1 MNPFSLEVSMST
13 ALARIVLAGL
23 LLALALP
30 VLAQEETE
38 EPARAWTNEAE
49 FSYVSTTGNA
59 ETTTLSFSD
68 KYEYKWEKAK
78 LTVFASALRADA
90 TTVTL
95 ENFDGS
101 VTETRVKEKTA
112 ENYEL
117 ALGYRREISK
127 RFYWYAGTGWYRN
140 RFSGI
145 DDRYGFSGGV
155 GYKLIDGKKH
165 ILDSEVGLGYTWETQ
180 VTGIENNFTDARV
193 FFGYDFL
200 MSESAKLDSDL
211 TILPN
216 LDDSDDLRV
225 NWITAVTASLTSKLA
240 LRLSYAVKYDR
251 QPALTVIP
259 PSAGAPPGTPD
270 ALYEFETTDTIL
282 SASLVVKF

>member
-1 MNPFSLEVSMST
+1 MST
-13 ALARIVLAGL
+13 ALSRIVLAGL

-30 VLAQEETE
+30 VLAQEEAE
-38 EPARAWTNEAE
+38 EPKRAWTDEAE

-59 ETTTLSFSD
+59 ETTTLSFSN
-68 KYEYKWEKAK
+68 KYEYNWEKAK
-78 LTVFASALRADA
+78 LTFFASALRADA

-95 ENFDGS
+95 ENLDGS
-101 VTETRVKEKTA
+101 VSETRIKEKTA

-117 ALGYRREISK
+117 TLGYRRQIK
-127 RFYWYAGTGWYRN
+127 NRLYWYAGTGWYRN
-140 RFSGI
+140 RFAGI
-145 DDRYGFSGGV
+145 DDRYGVSGGV
-155 GYKLIDGKKH
+155 GYRIIDRKKH
-165 ILDSEVGLGYTWETQ
+165 VLDSEVGLGYTWETQ
-180 VTGIENNFTDARV
+180 VTGLENNFTDSRV
-193 FFGYDFL
+193 FLGYDFII
-200 MSESAKLDSDL
+200 SENAKLDSDL
-211 TILPN
+211 EILPN

-251 QPALTVIP
+251 QPAVTVIP